1 MAERIEFESGVFS
14 ATGLT
19 LLVDGVAQSHVDT
32 ADPTRLFFE
41 YVQRIG
47 HLLDAAAPPGAPIRV
62 LHLGGGA
69 LTLPR
74 YVAATRPGSRQV
86 VVELDGEL
94 LALVLDRLALPPGSG
109 IELRIADAADAVA
122 SPIEGGPFD
131 VVVIDLYTR
140 LDVPAFVETREFMA
154 SCLEHLGQRG
164 ILVANVADAAGLARL
179 RGHVRALARAAPSAE
194 LLAVGDKSVLSGAA
208 EGNAVLVAAPDGLPI
223 GLEERLSALGP
234 HPAAVLTADRL
245 DVALWGA
252 C

>member
-19 LLVDGVAQSHVDT
+19 LLVDEVAQSHVDP

-41 YVQRIG
+41 YIRRIG
-47 HLLDAAAPPGAPIRV
+47 HVLDAAAPPRAPIRV

-86 VVELDGEL
+86 VVELDEEL
-94 LALVLDRLALPPGSG
+94 LALVLDRLSLPPGSG
-109 IELRIADAADAVA
+109 IELRVADAAEVVA
-122 SPIEGGPFD
+122 SPIAGEPFD
-131 VVVIDLYTR
+131 VVVVDLYTR

-154 SCLEHLGQRG
+154 SCLAHLAQHG
-164 ILVANVADAAGLARL
+164 ILVANVADAVGLAHL
-179 RGHVRALARAAPSAE
+179 RAHVRALARAAPAAE
-194 LLAVGDKSVLSGAA
+194 LLAAGDQSMLSGAA
-208 EGNAVLVAAPDGLPI
+208 EGNAVLVAAPGGLPR

-234 HPAAVLTADRL
+234 HPASVLAADRL
-245 DVALWGA
+245 DFALWGP